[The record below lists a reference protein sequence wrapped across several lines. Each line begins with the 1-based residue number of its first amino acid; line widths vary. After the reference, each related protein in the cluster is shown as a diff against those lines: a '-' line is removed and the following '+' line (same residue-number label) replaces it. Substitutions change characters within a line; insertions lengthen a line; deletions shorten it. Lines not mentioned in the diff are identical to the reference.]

1 MLKQAMLRV
10 LGLAE
15 ASGLSR
21 SLSASGWRRRRLLI
35 LCYHGVSKYD
45 EHEWAN
51 FYIAADTF
59 RRRMQILKDFGCN
72 VLPLSEALTRLR
84 DGTLPERAVALTFDD
99 GFHDYYSV
107 AFPILESFGFPATL
121 YLTTYYVEFNRPVF
135 DPMCSY
141 LLWKARQRQPE
152 RDRSAAE
159 EIPRSAAGATW
170 GSGGNP
176 EKPQRG
182 DAGQELEWPEVFG
195 APAALDD
202 VGRRGAAAAIKQFAL
217 KRKLSGR
224 EKDDLL
230 AQLADRLGL
239 DYQDLCRK
247 RVLHLITPEEATE
260 LATRGAD
267 LQYHTHR
274 HRVYRSRE
282 RMFAELQDNRR
293 RIVTYTSK
301 EPRHYCYTGSFYL
314 PQHPGYLRE
323 YGIQSATTLARG
335 LCTTRTDPF
344 LLPRI
349 GDGMALSELEFR
361 AWLAGTADFLPRRRI
376 KMSAGQLMEEEDLAI
391 A

>member
-1 MLKQAMLRV
+1 MLKQAMLRA
-10 LGLAE
+10 LALAE
-15 ASGLSR
+15 TSGLSG
-21 SLSASGWRRRRLLI
+21 SLSASAWRRRRLLI

-51 FYIAADTF
+51 YYIAADTF

-72 VLPLSEALTRLR
+72 VLPLSEALTRLH
-84 DGTLPERAVALTFDD
+84 DGTLPERAVAITFDD

-141 LLWKARQRQPE
+141 LLWKAR
-152 RDRSAAE
+152 
-159 EIPRSAAGATW
+159 
-170 GSGGNP
+170 GNP
-176 EKPQRG
+176 EKRQRG
-182 DAGQELEWPEVFG
+182 DAGQKLEWPEVLG
-195 APAALDD
+195 APFALDD
-202 VGRRGAAAAIKQFAL
+202 AGRRGAVAAIKQFAL

-230 AQLADRLGL
+230 ARLAERLGL
-239 DYQDLCRK
+239 DYEELCRK
-247 RVLHLITPEEATE
+247 RVLHLVTPEEATE

-282 RMFAELQDNRR
+282 RMFAELEDNRR
-293 RIVTYTSK
+293 RLVSYTSK

-335 LCTTRTDPF
+335 LCTARSDPF

-349 GDGMALSELEFR
+349 GDGMALSDLEFR
-361 AWLAGTADFLPRRRI
+361 AWLAGTAEFMPRRRI
-376 KMSAGQLMEEEDLAI
+376 KMSEGQLTEEEEPA
-391 A
+391 AA

>member
-1 MLKQAMLRV
+1 MLKQVMLRV
-10 LGLAE
+10 LALAE

-21 SLSASGWRRRRLLI
+21 SLSASAWRRRRLLI

-51 FYIAADTF
+51 YYIAADTF

-84 DGTLPERAVALTFDD
+84 DGTLPERAVAITFDD

-107 AFPILESFGFPATL
+107 AFPILEAFGFAATL

-141 LLWKARQRQPE
+141 LLWKAR
-152 RDRSAAE
+152 
-159 EIPRSAAGATW
+159 
-170 GSGGNP
+170 GG
-176 EKPQRG
+176 KQ
-182 DAGQELEWPEVFG
+182 LEWPEVLG
-195 APAALDD
+195 TPVTLDD
-202 VGRRGAAAAIKQFAL
+202 AGRRGAVAAIKQFAL
-217 KRKLSGR
+217 ERKLSGR

-230 AQLADRLGL
+230 ARLADRLGL

-247 RVLHLITPEEATE
+247 RVLHLVTPEEATE

-282 RMFAELQDNRR
+282 RMFAELEDNRR
-293 RIVTYTSK
+293 RIVSYTSK

-323 YGIQSATTLARG
+323 YGIQSATTLDRG
-335 LCTTRTDPF
+335 LCTAHTDPL

-349 GDGMALSELEFR
+349 GDGMALSDLEFR
-361 AWLAGTADFLPRRRI
+361 AWLAGTAEFMPRRRI
-376 KMSAGQLMEEEDLAI
+376 KMSEGQLTEEEEPAVG